1 MSVHAYLNELEDV
14 LSDLKS
20 HYDDE
25 VSDVKKQIAE
35 LDGEIEVL
43 KEQNELLEE
52 KVDDLFVENKYLES
66 KIAQLEFELV
76 EAVMK
81 NKIA

>member
-1 MSVHAYLNELEDV
+1 MNIMDELDRLEDII
-14 LSDLKS
+14 SDIKS
-20 HYDDE
+20 TYDYE
-25 VSDVKKQIAE
+25 ASDVTKRIAE
-35 LDGEIEVL
+35 LDDEIEVL

>member
-1 MSVHAYLNELEDV
+1 MSINARLDDIEGLIYSIRSKYEDECQ
-14 LSDLKS
+14 D
-20 HYDDE
+20 
-25 VSDVKKQIAE
+25 
-35 LDGEIEVL
+35 VL
-43 KEQNELLEE
+43 KETSDLTDQIELLQEQNNLLEE